1 MIFLNR
7 NECKL
12 NEVFW
17 FLCNSI
23 LIDKKNDRKLN
34 Y

>member
-23 LIDKKNDRKLN
+23 LIDKKMIEN
-34 Y
+34 